1 MGFVAN
7 GNSTPSQIVI
17 KSDSFYPNVD
27 LDHIREI
34 VRIDGAVT
42 DARLQQAIIEE
53 VIDVNRLL
61 KSLKDKADQLSD
73 LSTSEIN
80 DQPETDYLYLSA
92 VANGV
97 AAKINENY
105 RNYDSSNSGAK
116 KAEQAELT
124 VDDYR
129 RNKQWAILQLLGE
142 NHTVVE
148 LI

>member
-7 GNSTPSQIVI
+7 GNNTPSQINI
-17 KSDSFYPNVD
+17 KSDPFYPSIS

-42 DARLQQAIIEE
+42 NARLQQAIIEE
-53 VIDVNRLL
+53 IIDINRLL
-61 KSLKDKADQLSD
+61 KVLKDKATVLSD
-73 LSTSEIN
+73 LSTIEID
-80 DQPETDYLYLSA
+80 DQPETDYLYRSA

-116 KAEQAELT
+116 KAEEAEYT

-142 NHTVVE
+142 NHSVVE

>member
-7 GNSTPSQIVI
+7 GNNTPSQIII
-17 KSDSFYPNVD
+17 KSDPFYPEIA

-42 DARLQQAIIEE
+42 NARLQQAIIEE
-53 VIDVNRLL
+53 IIDIHRLL
-61 KSLKDKADQLSD
+61 KVLKDKATVLSD
-73 LSTSEIN
+73 LSTTEIN

-97 AAKINENY
+97 AAKTNENY

-116 KAEQAELT
+116 KAEEAEYT

-142 NHTVVE
+142 NHSVVE

>member
-7 GNSTPSQIVI
+7 GNNTPSQINI
-17 KSDSFYPNVD
+17 KSDPFYPEIS

-42 DARLQQAIIEE
+42 NARLQQVIIEE
-53 VIDVNRLL
+53 IIDIHRLL
-61 KSLKDKADQLSD
+61 KVLKNKATVLSD
-73 LSTSEIN
+73 LSTTEIN

-116 KAEQAELT
+116 KAEEAEYT

-142 NHTVVE
+142 NHSVVE

>member
-7 GNSTPSQIVI
+7 GNNTPSQINI
-17 KSDSFYPNVD
+17 KSDPFYPEIA

-42 DARLQQAIIEE
+42 NARLQQAIIEE
-53 VIDVNRLL
+53 IIDINRLL
-61 KSLKDKADQLSD
+61 KVLKEKATVLSD
-73 LSTSEIN
+73 LSTTEIN

-116 KAEQAELT
+116 KAEEAEYT

-142 NHTVVE
+142 NHSVVE

>member
-7 GNSTPSQIVI
+7 GNNTPSQINI
-17 KSDSFYPNVD
+17 KSDPFYPSIA

-42 DARLQQAIIEE
+42 TLRLQQAIIEE

-61 KSLKDKADQLSD
+61 KVLKDKATVLSD
-73 LSTSEIN
+73 LSTTEIN

-97 AAKINENY
+97 AAKTNENY
-105 RNYDSSNSGAK
+105 RNYDSSNAGGK
-116 KAEQAELT
+116 KAEDAELT

>member
-17 KSDSFYPNVD
+17 KSESFYPDVN

-34 VRIDGAVT
+34 VRIEGAVT
-42 DARLQQAIIEE
+42 NARLQQAIIEE

-105 RNYDSSNSGAK
+105 RNYDSSNAGGK
-116 KAEQAELT
+116 KAEEAELT

>member
-7 GNSTPSQIVI
+7 GNNTPSQIVI
-17 KSDSFYPNVD
+17 KSDSFYPSIA

-34 VRIDGAVT
+34 VRIEGAVT
-42 DARLQQAIIEE
+42 DDRLKQAIIEE
-53 VIDVNRLL
+53 VIDINRLL
-61 KSLKDKADQLSD
+61 KSLKDKAAQLSD
-73 LSTSEIN
+73 LSTTQIN
-80 DQPETDYLYLSA
+80 DQPETDFLYLSA
-92 VANGV
+92 IANGV
-97 AAKINENY
+97 AAKTNENY
-105 RNYDSSNSGAK
+105 RNYDSSNAGGK
-116 KAEQAELT
+116 KAEDAELT

>member
-7 GNSTPSQIVI
+7 GNNTPSQINI
-17 KSDSFYPNVD
+17 KSDPFYPSIS

-34 VRIDGAVT
+34 VRIEGAVT
-42 DARLQQAIIEE
+42 NARLQQAIIEE

-61 KSLKDKADQLSD
+61 KVLKDKATVLSD
-73 LSTSEIN
+73 LSTTEIN

-97 AAKINENY
+97 AAKTNENY
-105 RNYDSSNSGAK
+105 RNYDSSNAGGK
-116 KAEQAELT
+116 KAEDAELT

>member
-7 GNSTPSQIVI
+7 GNNTPSQIII
-17 KSDSFYPNVD
+17 KSDSFYPNVA

-34 VRIDGAVT
+34 VRIEGAVT
-42 DARLQQAIIEE
+42 DDRLKQAIIEE
-53 VIDVNRLL
+53 VIDINRLL
-61 KSLKDKADQLSD
+61 KSLKDKAAQLSD
-73 LSTSEIN
+73 LSTTQIN
-80 DQPETDYLYLSA
+80 DQPETDFLYISA
-92 VANGV
+92 IANGV

-105 RNYDSSNSGAK
+105 RNYDSSNAGGK
-116 KAEQAELT
+116 KAEDAELT

>member
-7 GNSTPSQIVI
+7 GNNTPSQIII
-17 KSDSFYPNVD
+17 KSDPFYPSIA
-27 LDHIREI
+27 LDQIREI

-42 DARLQQAIIEE
+42 TLRLQQAIIEE

-61 KSLKDKADQLSD
+61 KVLKDKATVLSD
-73 LSTSEIN
+73 LSTTEIN
-80 DQPETDYLYLSA
+80 DKPETDYLYLSA

-116 KAEQAELT
+116 KAEEAEYT

>member
-7 GNSTPSQIVI
+7 GNNTPSQINI
-17 KSDSFYPNVD
+17 KSDPFYPSIS

-42 DARLQQAIIEE
+42 NARLQQAIIEE

-61 KSLKDKADQLSD
+61 KVLKDKATVLSD
-73 LSTSEIN
+73 LSTTEIN

-97 AAKINENY
+97 AAKVNENY

-116 KAEQAELT
+116 KAEEAEYT

>member
-7 GNSTPSQIVI
+7 GNNTPSQINI
-17 KSDSFYPNVD
+17 KSDPFYPSIS

-34 VRIDGAVT
+34 VRIEGAVT
-42 DARLQQAIIEE
+42 NARLQQAIIEE

-61 KSLKDKADQLSD
+61 KVLKDKATVLSD
-73 LSTSEIN
+73 LSTTEIN

-97 AAKINENY
+97 AAKVNENY

-116 KAEQAELT
+116 KAEEAEYT

-142 NHTVVE
+142 NHSVVE

>member
-7 GNSTPSQIVI
+7 GNCTPSQIVI

-42 DARLQQAIIEE
+42 NARLQQAIIEE

-61 KSLKDKADQLSD
+61 KSLKDKAAQLSD

-97 AAKINENY
+97 AAKVNENY
-105 RNYDSSNSGAK
+105 RNYDSSNAGGK
-116 KAEQAELT
+116 KAEDAELT

>member
-7 GNSTPSQIVI
+7 GNNTPSQINI
-17 KSDSFYPNVD
+17 KSDPFYPSIA

-42 DARLQQAIIEE
+42 TLRLQQAIIEE

-61 KSLKDKADQLSD
+61 KVLKGKATALSD
-73 LSTSEIN
+73 LSTTEIN
-80 DQPETDYLYLSA
+80 DKPETDYLYLSA

-116 KAEQAELT
+116 KAEEAEYT

-142 NHTVVE
+142 NHSVVE

>member
-7 GNSTPSQIVI
+7 GNSTPSQIQI
-17 KSDSFYPNVD
+17 KSDPFYPAIA

-42 DARLQQAIIEE
+42 NIRLQQAIIEE

-61 KSLKDKADQLSD
+61 RNLKGKAAVLAD
-73 LSTSEIN
+73 LSTAQIN
-80 DQPETDYLYLSA
+80 DQPDTDFLYLSA

-105 RNYDSSNSGAK
+105 RNYDSSNAGAK
-116 KAEQAELT
+116 KAEDAEFT

-129 RNKQWAILQLLGE
+129 RNKQWAIQQLLGE
-142 NHTVVE
+142 DHTVVE

>member
-17 KSDSFYPNVD
+17 KSDSFYPDIN

-34 VRIDGAVT
+34 VRIEGAVT
-42 DARLQQAIIEE
+42 NARLQQAIIEE

-61 KSLKDKADQLSD
+61 KSLKDKAAQLSD

-105 RNYDSSNSGAK
+105 RNYDSSNAGGK
-116 KAEQAELT
+116 KAEDAELT

>member
-7 GNSTPSQIVI
+7 GNNTPSQINI
-17 KSDSFYPNVD
+17 KSDPFYPSIA

-42 DARLQQAIIEE
+42 TLRLQQAIIEE

-61 KSLKDKADQLSD
+61 KVLKGKVTVLSD
-73 LSTSEIN
+73 LSTTEIN
-80 DQPETDYLYLSA
+80 DKPETDYLYLSA

-116 KAEQAELT
+116 KAEEAEYT

-142 NHTVVE
+142 NHSVVE

>member
-7 GNSTPSQIVI
+7 GNNTPSQVII
-17 KSDSFYPNVD
+17 KSDPFYPD
-27 LDHIREI
+27 IALDHIREI

-61 KSLKDKADQLSD
+61 KALKNQAAQLSD

-80 DQPETDYLYLSA
+80 DQPETDFLYLSA

-129 RNKQWAILQLLGE
+129 RNKQWAIQQLLGE

>member
-7 GNSTPSQIVI
+7 GNNTPSQINI
-17 KSDSFYPNVD
+17 KSDPFYPSIA

-42 DARLQQAIIEE
+42 NLRLQQAIIEE

-61 KSLKDKADQLSD
+61 KVLKGKAIVLSD

-80 DQPETDYLYLSA
+80 DKPETDYLYLSA

-105 RNYDSSNSGAK
+105 RNYDSSNSGVK
-116 KAEQAELT
+116 KAEEAEYT
-124 VDDYR
+124 IDDYR

-142 NHTVVE
+142 NHSVVE

>member
-7 GNSTPSQIVI
+7 GNNTPSQINI
-17 KSDSFYPNVD
+17 KSDPFYPSIS

-42 DARLQQAIIEE
+42 NARLQQAIIEE

-61 KSLKDKADQLSD
+61 KVLKDKATVLSD
-73 LSTSEIN
+73 LSTTEIN

-97 AAKINENY
+97 AAKVNENY

-116 KAEQAELT
+116 KAEEAEYT

-142 NHTVVE
+142 NHSVVE

>member
-7 GNSTPSQIVI
+7 GNTTPSRILI
-17 KSDSFYPNVD
+17 KSDPFFPEIA

-34 VRIDGAVT
+34 VRIDSAVT
-42 DARLQQAIIEE
+42 NARLQQAIIEE

-61 KSLKDKADQLSD
+61 ISLKDKVALLSD
-73 LSTSEIN
+73 LATTQIN
-80 DQPETDYLYLSA
+80 DQPDTDYLYLSA

-97 AAKINENY
+97 AAKVNENY
-105 RNYDSSNSGAK
+105 RNYDSSNTGAK

-129 RNKQWAILQLLGE
+129 RNKQWAIQQLFGE

>member
-17 KSDSFYPNVD
+17 KSDSFYPDVD

-42 DARLQQAIIEE
+42 NARLQQAIIEE

-61 KSLKDKADQLSD
+61 KSLKDKAAQLSD

-97 AAKINENY
+97 AAKVNENY
-105 RNYDSSNSGAK
+105 RNYDSSNAGGK
-116 KAEQAELT
+116 KAEDAELT

>member
-7 GNSTPSQIVI
+7 GNNTSSQVII
-17 KSDSFYPNVD
+17 KSDPFYPD
-27 LDHIREI
+27 IALDHIREI

-61 KSLKDKADQLSD
+61 KALKNQAALLSD

-80 DQPETDYLYLSA
+80 DQPETDFLYLSA

-129 RNKQWAILQLLGE
+129 RNKQWAIQQLLGE

>member
-61 KSLKDKADQLSD
+61 KSLKDRAAQLSD

>member
-7 GNSTPSQIVI
+7 GNNTPSQINI
-17 KSDSFYPNVD
+17 KSDPFYPSLS
-27 LDHIREI
+27 LDYIREI

-53 VIDVNRLL
+53 VIDINRLL
-61 KSLKDKADQLSD
+61 KVLKDKAIVLSD
-73 LSTSEIN
+73 LSTTEIN

-116 KAEQAELT
+116 KAEEAEYT

-129 RNKQWAILQLLGE
+129 RNKQWAILQLMGE

>member
-7 GNSTPSQIVI
+7 GNNTPSQINI
-17 KSDSFYPNVD
+17 KSDPFYPSIS

-34 VRIDGAVT
+34 VRIEGAVT
-42 DARLQQAIIEE
+42 NARLQQAIIEE

-61 KSLKDKADQLSD
+61 KVLKDKATVLSD
-73 LSTSEIN
+73 LSTTEIN

-92 VANGV
+92 LANGV
-97 AAKINENY
+97 AAKVNENY

-116 KAEQAELT
+116 KAEEAEYT

-142 NHTVVE
+142 NHSVVE

>member
-7 GNSTPSQIVI
+7 GNNTPSQVII
-17 KSDSFYPNVD
+17 KSDPFYPDVV
-27 LDHIREI
+27 LDHIREV

-42 DARLQQAIIEE
+42 DARLQQVIIEE

-61 KSLKDKADQLSD
+61 KSLKDQAAQLSD
-73 LSTSEIN
+73 LSTTQIN
-80 DQPETDYLYLSA
+80 NQPETDYLYLSA

-97 AAKINENY
+97 AAKVNENY

-116 KAEQAELT
+116 KAEQAECT

-129 RNKQWAILQLLGE
+129 RNKQWAIQQLLGE

>member
-7 GNSTPSQIVI
+7 GNNTPSQINI
-17 KSDSFYPNVD
+17 KSDPFYPSIA
-27 LDHIREI
+27 LDQIREI

-42 DARLQQAIIEE
+42 TLRLQQAIIEE

-61 KSLKDKADQLSD
+61 KVLKDKATVLSD
-73 LSTSEIN
+73 LSTTEIN
-80 DQPETDYLYLSA
+80 DKPETDYLYLSA

-116 KAEQAELT
+116 KAEEAEYT

>member
-7 GNSTPSQIVI
+7 GNNTPSQINI
-17 KSDSFYPNVD
+17 KSDPFYPEIA
-27 LDHIREI
+27 LDQIREI

-42 DARLQQAIIEE
+42 NARLQQAIIEE
-53 VIDVNRLL
+53 IIDINRLL
-61 KSLKDKADQLSD
+61 KVLKDKATVLSD
-73 LSTSEIN
+73 LSTIEID
-80 DQPETDYLYLSA
+80 DQPETDYLYRSA

-116 KAEQAELT
+116 KAEEAEYT

-142 NHTVVE
+142 NHSVVE

>member
-7 GNSTPSQIVI
+7 GNSTSSQIVI

>member
-7 GNSTPSQIVI
+7 GNNTPSQVII
-17 KSDSFYPNVD
+17 KSDSFYPD
-27 LDHIREI
+27 IALDHIREI

-42 DARLQQAIIEE
+42 DTRLQQAIIEE

-61 KSLKDKADQLSD
+61 KALKNQAAQLSD

-80 DQPETDYLYLSA
+80 DQPETDFLYLSA
-92 VANGV
+92 VSNGV

-129 RNKQWAILQLLGE
+129 RNKQWAIQQLLGE

>member
-7 GNSTPSQIVI
+7 GNTTPSQIII
-17 KSDSFYPNVD
+17 KSDPFYPSID
-27 LDHIREI
+27 LDHIRKI
-34 VRIDGAVT
+34 VRIDGVVT
-42 DARLQQAIIEE
+42 NDRLKQVIIEE

-61 KSLKDKADQLSD
+61 ISLQTQVEKLSD
-73 LSTSEIN
+73 LSKTMI
-80 DQPETDYLYLSA
+80 DDLPDTDYLYLSA
-92 VANGV
+92 VANGL

-105 RNYDSSNSGAK
+105 RNYDSSNTGVK
-116 KAEQAELT
+116 KAEQAECT

-129 RNKQWAILQLLGE
+129 RNKQWAIQQLKGE